1 MAATEDALEAREDAY
16 FDCLLLLQ
24 EVHSLKR
31 GMAELLSKVYS
42 AVCNGARRTPTASHS
57 LPRTRCLHRRKRV
70 VRVLPFAHICQE
82 HIHDVLHR
90 REHVVPTCS
99 RLAFTLATP
108 SPV

>member
-42 AVCNGARRTPTASHS
+42 SARRTSRTIA
-57 LPRTRCLHRRKRV
+57 LPRTRCLAP
-70 VRVLPFAHICQE
+70 L
-82 HIHDVLHR
+82 
-90 REHVVPTCS
+90 
-99 RLAFTLATP
+99 
-108 SPV
+108 

>member
-42 AVCNGARRTPTASHS
+42 AVCNGARRTHVRCLLAASHA
-57 LPRTRCLHRRKRV
+57 LP
-70 VRVLPFAHICQE
+70 PPA
-82 HIHDVLHR
+82 
-90 REHVVPTCS
+90 
-99 RLAFTLATP
+99 
-108 SPV
+108 